1 MKNHDFDD
9 LLAELRQSKA
19 PPLPGSFS
27 ANVLRDIRLKR
38 ASGTPEPS
46 WVSALLLW
54 CRPSVLAAVLT
65 LTVAVGLVLPG
76 IDMARSSDQSM
87 ATASL
92 DLNIFSPFASNLPSG
107 LLAKFP

>member
-1 MKNHDFDD
+1 MNNRNFDD
-9 LLAELRQSKA
+9 LLAELRQNKP

-38 ASGTPEPS
+38 AASALEPS
-46 WVSALLLW
+46 WISALLMW

-65 LTVAVGLVLPG
+65 ITVAVGLVLPG
-76 IDMARSSDQSM
+76 IEKARADDQSM
-87 ATASL
+87 ATAGL
-92 DLNIFSPFASNLPSG
+92 DLNIFSPVASNLPSG

>member
-1 MKNHDFDD
+1 MNNRNFDD
-9 LLAELRQSKA
+9 LLAELRQNKP
-19 PPLPGSFS
+19 PPLPGSFA

-38 ASGTPEPS
+38 AASIPEPS

-65 LTVAVGLVLPG
+65 VTIVVSIVLPG
-76 IDMARSSDQSM
+76 IDMARSADQFM

-92 DLNIFSPFASNLPSG
+92 DLNIFSPAAANIPSG
-107 LLAKFP
+107 LLAKLP